1 MKIDKNF
8 KGGEPLLYLVATPI
22 GNLKELSPRAI
33 DILSNSDYIACE
45 DTRNTRQLLSFF
57 NTHKELFSLREHNEI
72 QTSEY
77 LIKLLKEGKKISY
90 VSDAGYPSISDP
102 GYLLVNECLKNNV
115 KVSVVNGSSAF
126 LSALI
131 PSGIITNHFLFYG
144 FLKSNENEAS
154 EELKSLVAEKYT
166 LIFYESPHRI
176 QNTIQM
182 MFNILGDRKAVIA
195 RELTKINEEFIRGSL
210 NELMNLD
217 YSTIKGE
224 IVIVVDGLREENT
237 QFTDEEIFIKY
248 RLLVDKGLSN
258 KDATE
263 ILSTFFNINK
273 NKIKSLILS
282 KKDLNKF

>member
-57 NTHKELFSLREHNEI
+57 NIHKELFSLREHNEI

-154 EELKSLVAEKYT
+154 EELKSLVSEKYT

-224 IVIVVDGLREENT
+224 IVIVVDGLKEENK

-263 ILSTFFNINK
+263 ILSAFFNINK